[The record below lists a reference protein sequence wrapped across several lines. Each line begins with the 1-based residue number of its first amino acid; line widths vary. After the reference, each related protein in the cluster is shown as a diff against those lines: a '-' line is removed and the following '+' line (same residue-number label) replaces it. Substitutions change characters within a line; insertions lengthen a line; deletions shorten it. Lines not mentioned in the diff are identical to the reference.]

1 MTNLH
6 TQNLQFTSSKV
17 AETVATVNRHLA
29 TSPTIKAIEAAQRHL
44 ATSPTIRAIEAAQRH
59 LATSPTI
66 KAIEAA
72 QRHLATSSTIRAIE
86 AAQRHLASISTLEKA
101 ILDRQLA
108 STLISTPRIHP
119 GSVEDS
125 VGQSRVAFTI
135 VKARRRPGVSVS
147 PSAPDLESG
156 SFLSWHDTTEE
167 LGLFDSLVTDRSLRH
182 TCRKLFADG
191 HYAIAVEKAFV
202 CLDNMVKAKSG
213 FTAKDGADLMRAA
226 FSASSPRLYLNSF
239 QSESDRNEQ
248 RGYMDLYAGA
258 MTGVRNPRAHEYDM
272 KDDPQIA
279 LELLVLANH
288 LIRKLKSATK
298 NSSPSG
304 NSTP

>member
-6 TQNLQFTSSKV
+6 RQNLQFASSQV
-17 AETVATVNRHLA
+17 AEAMATVNRQLA
-29 TSPTIKAIEAAQRHL
+29 SSPTIKAIEAAQRHL
-44 ATSPTIRAIEAAQRH
+44 ATSPTIRAIEAAQR
-59 LATSPTI
+59 
-66 KAIEAA
+66 
-72 QRHLATSSTIRAIE
+72 QF
-86 AAQRHLASISTLEKA
+86 ASISTFVMA

-108 STLISTPRIHP
+108 STLISTPRIQP

-125 VGQSRVAFTI
+125 VGQSRVAFTT
-135 VKARRRPGVSVS
+135 VKARRRPGLCVS
-147 PSAPDLESG
+147 PSAPDLEFG
-156 SFLSWHDTTEE
+156 SYLSWHDTTEE
-167 LGLFDSLVTDRSLRH
+167 LGLFDSLVTERALRH
-182 TCRKLFADG
+182 TSRKLFADG

-213 FTAKDGADLMRAA
+213 LTAKDGADLMRAA
-226 FSASSPRLYLNSF
+226 FSANSPRLYLNSF

-258 MTGVRNPRAHEYDM
+258 MTGVRNPRAHEHDM
-272 KDDPQIA
+272 EDDPQMA

-288 LIRKLKSATK
+288 LIRRLNSATK
-298 NSSPSG
+298 NGSPSG